1 MNVMMK
7 NTTVFSGADS
17 NECRSWVRHVET
29 ILQLPKRFLHLW
41 MKNCTSSRKTKST
54 IKSRGHA
61 WSNFT
66 GEVWIFLF
74 MKLWTKRQ
82 RAVFYRKKCRQ
93 YVMEKQFGPRIF
105 EEEPQISSV

>member
-17 NECRSWVRHVET
+17 NACRSRVRHDGDVET

-54 IKSRGHA
+54 IKSRGYA

-74 MKLWTKRQ
+74 MKLCFLTGKN
-82 RAVFYRKKCRQ
+82 VN
-93 YVMEKQFGPRIF
+93 
-105 EEEPQISSV
+105 ST